1 MANGEKLEAVTDFRA
16 SLVAQIIKNL
26 LRKVKE
32 ESGKAGLK
40 FNIQKMRS
48 WHPIPSLQGE

>member
-26 LRKVKE
+26 LANAGDLRDMGSI
-32 ESGKAGLK
+32 SG
-40 FNIQKMRS
+40 S
-48 WHPIPSLQGE
+48 